1 MRDAAGQRL
10 RKSYVE
16 NLRSVHVLIYFFI
29 AKTYSM
35 GSKEEQEEELEVLRS
50 IYESDE
56 CFKEISE
63 TTFQYK
69 FGEDGHYKSFLLEI
83 SWPKNYPECL
93 PVVSLEAFYN
103 KHIASDVKDS
113 VISQIMEQCETLLGF
128 AMTFTVFDWT
138 REHAE
143 ELMANQ
149 SETAVIV
156 SWIKLRG
163 AS

>member
-1 MRDAAGQRL
+1 
-10 RKSYVE
+10 
-16 NLRSVHVLIYFFI
+16 
-29 AKTYSM
+29 M

-56 CFKEISE
+56 CFKEVSE

-69 FGEDGHYKSFLLEI
+69 FGEDGHYKSFLLEV
-83 SWPKNYPECL
+83 SWPEQYPECSPSVNL
-93 PVVSLEAFYN
+93 DAFYN
-103 KHIASDVKDS
+103 KHIATDIKDS
-113 VISQIMEQCETLLGF
+113 IISQIMEQCESLLGQ

-149 SETAVIV
+149 SETSIVVIV
-156 SWIKLRG
+156 SDVKLEYYLHNYVYISFEMGRKINQITNDIVFY
-163 AS
+163 